1 MHGCS
6 PSWTCPGGDCGEEG
20 PGQREEFWLSGLR
33 QVPFLLHG
41 AGNFLAMEVKKKKKI
56 TLQGKKKKKPGR
68 CPGSHK
74 VAARM
79 VKSSC
84 RPGSRTQV
92 FAPLCHLGPC
102 PCSWPVHDVCSLMA
116 APELVLGP
124 QFFPPVHTMSL
135 EDRHSQQHQAPQRP
149 PCVSPVKQGTT
160 PTPDT
165 TPGCRAPKDQAWVL
179 HTCERQTSDLGPGTR
194 LNNQRARAKLP
205 GGFTRSV
212 LCVQERRG
220 CPTCPPPLFS
230 QTARSCQSKA
240 L

>member
-1 MHGCS
+1 MSGRRLWGRGSWPERRVLAEWPQTSPLPAPWGWKFLGHG
-6 PSWTCPGGDCGEEG
+6 
-20 PGQREEFWLSGLR
+20 
-33 QVPFLLHG
+33 
-41 AGNFLAMEVKKKKKI
+41 
-56 TLQGKKKKKPGR
+56 GKKKKKKSLCREKKKKSLGDAQGVTKWQPGWLR
-68 CPGSHK
+68 ALVGR
-74 VAARM
+74 A
-79 VKSSC
+79 
-84 RPGSRTQV
+84 SRTQV

-124 QFFPPVHTMSL
+124 RFFPPVHTMSL

-220 CPTCPPPLFS
+220 CPACPPPLFS